1 MTYHHGST
9 ILLAAILFV
18 RMLVLHAVPVPSVP
32 GAPLPPSSTHEVPQ
46 LLVDIYE
53 CWSNGGEHCLN
64 MPANPDINVVR
75 SLIGQCE
82 YRVQ

>member
-1 MTYHHGST
+1 MSYHHGST

-18 RMLVLHAVPVPSVP
+18 RMLVLHAFPV
-32 GAPLPPSSTHEVPQ
+32 PLPPSSTHEVPQ

-53 CWSNGGEHCLN
+53 CWSNGGAGEDCLN